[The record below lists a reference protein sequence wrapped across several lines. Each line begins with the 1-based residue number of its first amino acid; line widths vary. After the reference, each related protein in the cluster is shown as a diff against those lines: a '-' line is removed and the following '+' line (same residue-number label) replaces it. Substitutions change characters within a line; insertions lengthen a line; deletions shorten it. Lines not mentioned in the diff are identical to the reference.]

1 MAESRPKLSLFT
13 VRDCV
18 KNHWNQKAI
27 EVSRPPSPRISTLA
41 WGRLRV
47 EGRGT
52 FKDAKLFPGG
62 ARAGDWR
69 ETGTRHVP
77 CIQPADV
84 VGPVARGAVEAV
96 LSKGMLERLR
106 VAPETL
112 QWLKDK
118 GIPVQVL
125 RTGRAAALYNAR
137 RETVPIGGLFHSTC

>member
-18 KNHWNQKAI
+18 ENHWNQKAI
-27 EVSRPPSPRISTLA
+27 GVSRPPSPRISTLA

-62 ARAGDWR
+62 ARAWDWR

-112 QWLKDK
+112 
-118 GIPVQVL
+118 
-125 RTGRAAALYNAR
+125 
-137 RETVPIGGLFHSTC
+137 